1 MKKNHRKALKAK
13 LYKRPTMTQAK
24 DYADKWMSLYVRARD
39 IIANNGMCIICNVRP
54 IEVNYHIYPRGNMS
68 TRYHA
73 LACVGGCRGCNYNE
87 CIDRREKNKERL
99 RNIYIKFMGLDLYEE
114 LLDLSKQTKKYSV
127 EDIMEIG
134 DNYKR
139 MYEDMK

>member
-1 MKKNHRKALKAK
+1 MKE
-13 LYKRPTMTQAK
+13 KRPTMTKAK
-24 DYADKWMSLYVRARD
+24 DYADKWMSKYIRARD
-39 IIANNGMCIICNVRP
+39 TAFNNGMCLICNIRP

-73 LACVGGCRGCNYNE
+73 LGCVASCRGCNYNE

-99 RNIYIKFMGLDLYEE
+99 RNIYIKLMGLDLYEE
-114 LLDLSKQTKKYSV
+114 LLALSKQTAKYSV

-134 DNYKR
+134 DKYKR
-139 MYEDMK
+139 MYEDIKG